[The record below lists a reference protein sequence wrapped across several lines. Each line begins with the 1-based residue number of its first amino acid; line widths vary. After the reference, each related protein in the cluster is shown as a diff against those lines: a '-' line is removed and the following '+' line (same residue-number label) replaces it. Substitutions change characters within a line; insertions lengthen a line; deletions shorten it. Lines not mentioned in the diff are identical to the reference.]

1 MDEKGPAQSATSIT
15 IPLNY
20 QGRLPGLEE
29 LRSLAAILV
38 VGLHSGVPYLRTRM
52 TALSWPTHDAHPS
65 ALVDALYWCIEGFI
79 MPLFFVLSGWS
90 AATLCLKK
98 NHLEFVADRTR
109 RVLVPLFVASLLILP
124 MMLFIWSAGW
134 VIYLGYPPNKL
145 LSFNFDGEMR
155 GNLWGLAHLWYL
167 EYLYVYCLALALVA
181 GLGSWIRRRPTL
193 AGRLPIMLFP
203 AGMFVLAAIVLSWD
217 RRVVLGFYQT
227 YLPVP
232 SKLAY
237 YAIYFSA
244 GIALK
249 HLPALQSAVQRWS
262 GTCSLI
268 AAAAF
273 GVLLPLIHGQDNPA
287 FSLTDRVCLGVA
299 LAAFGVS
306 TTLSI
311 FGFFLGRSRP
321 AQPWVL
327 GLSEASLWI
336 YVMHLPAVG
345 LAQIDLAAW
354 GGPTVVKFALV
365 WTTAVVWTLL
375 TYEGLVRNTW
385 LGHLLHGERQ
395 LAQRGFSMTILRA
408 MLVTSRSKAA

>member
-1 MDEKGPAQSATSIT
+1 MDDKGTLQSATTLT
-15 IPLNY
+15 IPAHY

-90 AATLCLKK
+90 AATLCVKK
-98 NHLEFVADRTR
+98 SSREFVADRSR
-109 RVLVPLFVASLLILP
+109 RVLVPLIVAALLILP
-124 MMLFIWSAGW
+124 LVLFVWSAGW
-134 VIYLGYPPNKL
+134 VIFLGYPTHKL
-145 LSFNFDGEMR
+145 LSFNFDGEIR

-167 EYLYVYCLALALVA
+167 EYLYVYCLVLAGAYWLW
-181 GLGSWIRRRPTL
+181 GHLGGVQKSV
-193 AGRLPIMLFP
+193 GRLPFAFLPASMLL
-203 AGMFVLAAIVLSWD
+203 AGAALLTWD
-217 RRVVLGFYQT
+217 HRIVLGFYQT

-244 GIALK
+244 GVALK
-249 HLPALQSAVQRWS
+249 SLPALQRGIQRWS
-262 GTCSLI
+262 
-268 AAAAF
+268 AAF
-273 GVLLPLIHGQDNPA
+273 GLVAAGAFGILLSLIHRTDDPG
-287 FSLTDRVCLGVA
+287 FSQMENLYLGSA
-299 LAAFGVS
+299 LAVFGVS
-306 TTLSI
+306 TTLAI
-311 FGFFLGRSRP
+311 FGFFLGRTQP
-321 AQPWVL
+321 ARTWVL

-354 GGPTVVKFALV
+354 NGSTVVKFALV
-365 WTTAVVWTLL
+365 WALALAWTLL
-375 TYEGLVRNTW
+375 TYEGLVRKTW
-385 LGHLLHGERQ
+385 LGRLLHGERH

-408 MLVTSRSKAA
+408 MLVTSRSRAA